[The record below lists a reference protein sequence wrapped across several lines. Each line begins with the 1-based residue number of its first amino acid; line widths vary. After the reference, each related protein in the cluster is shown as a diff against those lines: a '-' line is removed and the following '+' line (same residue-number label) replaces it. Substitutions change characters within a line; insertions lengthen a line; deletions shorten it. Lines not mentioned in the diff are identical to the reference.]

1 MLVKNCFV
9 LKKLLFIIFSALAF
23 ELVAQKSVSSADF
36 SELEAFESFQARQYQ
51 AVIGNLKSVSSL
63 SGDEKILLLIS
74 EMKTRKRDAS
84 KIEGWLIDNENHPI
98 KPLVAYHLGEYY
110 FYNQDTLK
118 SRNYLSAVSAN
129 ELSTADRASY
139 GFIYGVLQLNEE
151 NYQNAKD
158 LFRLSRNHS
167 FAETAK
173 LDYYEAYANYYLN
186 DLSSA
191 LEGFEKVKGNEA
203 YGTSAK
209 FFIAKIRLESKQ
221 VDEVITLAQEELS
234 DENTITNS
242 GFYQL
247 IGEAYAMK
255 NDVAKA
261 DAYFERAIEL
271 HPSKP
276 TAALYY
282 QAGVSK
288 FKIGNEDQAIK
299 YLTEAG
305 IQGGEYAHLSAF
317 QLGRLYLK
325 KQSFEQA
332 LFAYIEASASK
343 NESIKEEA
351 LYQSAKIN
359 AQLGNFAEAINYAN
373 DYLKLFSSGGY
384 VAELQ
389 DLIAQSYL
397 RTSNFDLAIEHLKGI
412 GVTNAT
418 QKDIYQKVTYQKAVL
433 SFNDGLFEEAKT
445 WFQESLKYTPNLD
458 IKDQAFF
465 HLGEIAMRANSFDQA
480 LKYYQS
486 QAKANPLTDYG
497 IGYAYYNKQLYANA
511 IPHFRRAR
519 NSNDQ
524 NTKIDASVRLADCL
538 FATKSYDEAVR
549 IYDQASVTNNSP
561 YIIFQKGSALKST
574 GRTNEAIQT
583 FQKVFTSSKY
593 GAAARFEIGMIH
605 FESAQFKDA
614 ESYFS
619 QVISNYSNSPLV
631 PEALL
636 NRGIARKNLG
646 RMDEAKGD
654 YSTILEN
661 HLSSQVALNAILGL
675 QELQQAGTNVNKLD
689 RYIADYKQANPE
701 SGSLELIE
709 FEAAKRLYFDFAY
722 AEATTAFDRF
732 LKDYPASANKIEAKY
747 YLADSYYRI
756 DQLEQSKN
764 VFDDLKYVRNPLS
777 GRILSRLGDIN
788 TRLNN
793 TSEAKEAYQ
802 LLLDLNLTVKDTYN
816 ARRGLL
822 LLYFNN
828 DQFAET
834 IDMADKIIRA
844 EWKPLNGAQEASMI
858 KAKSLLNSGQ
868 TELARQEFEKLA
880 SEQNVY
886 GAEANYSLGQI
897 AYENE
902 AHDQSLDLLFDLN
915 SNYGS
920 YQDWIDKS
928 YLLIAKNYIA
938 QEELFQAKATL
949 RSIIQHAKNEDVKSE
964 SQLLLNQIE
973 QNVNVSDT
981 TQSNK

>member
-1 MLVKNCFV
+1 MR
-9 LKKLLFIIFSALAF
+9 KLLFIFFSVFVFALI
-23 ELVAQKSVSSADF
+23 AQKSVSSADF
-36 SELEAFESFQARQYQ
+36 TELEAFESFQTRQYQ
-51 AVIGNLKSVSSL
+51 RVIGNLKRGSSL
-63 SGDEKILLLIS
+63 SEGEEILLLMS
-74 EMKTRKRDAS
+74 EMKTGKRDAS
-84 KIEGWLIDNENHPI
+84 KIEGWLADNEKHPI
-98 KPLVAYHLGEYY
+98 KPLVAYHLGEYF

-118 SRNYLSAVSAN
+118 SRSYLSSVSAN

-158 LFRLSRNHS
+158 LFRLSRNHA
-167 FAETAK
+167 FEETAK
-173 LDYYEAYANYYLN
+173 LDYYEAYANYHLN
-186 DLSSA
+186 DLTNA

-203 YGTSAK
+203 YGNSAK
-209 FFIAKIRLESKQ
+209 FFIAKIRLENKQ
-221 VDEVITLAQEELS
+221 VDEVIALAQEELS
-234 DENTITNS
+234 DETTITNS

-247 IGEAYAMK
+247 IGEAYALK

-299 YLTEAG
+299 FLTEAG
-305 IQGGEYAHLSAF
+305 IQGGEYAQLSAF

-332 LFAYIEASASK
+332 LFAYIEASASENK
-343 NESIKEEA
+343 AIKEEA

-373 DYLKLFSSGGY
+373 DYLELFGSGGY
-384 VAELQ
+384 VTELQ

-397 RTSNFDLAIEHLKGI
+397 RTSNFDLAIEHLKRI
-412 GVTNAT
+412 GVTNPT

-433 SFNDGLFEEAKT
+433 SFNDGLFEEART
-445 WFQESLKYTPNLD
+445 WFQESLKYAPSLD
-458 IKDQAFF
+458 LKDQALF
-465 HLGEIAMRANSFDQA
+465 HLGEIAMRENNFEMA

-486 QAKANPLTDYG
+486 QTKINSLTDYG

-519 NSNDQ
+519 NTNDQ
-524 NTKIDASVRLADCL
+524 RTKTDASVRLADCL

-549 IYDQASVTNNSP
+549 IYDQASVSNHSS
-561 YIIFQKGSALKST
+561 YIDFRKGSAMKRAGST
-574 GRTNEAIQT
+574 DEAIQT

-593 GAAARFEIGMIH
+593 GAAARFEVGMIH

-614 ESYFS
+614 ENIFT
-619 QVISNYSNSPLV
+619 QVVSNYPNSSLV
-631 PEALL
+631 PDALL

-646 RMDEAKGD
+646 KMDEAKAD
-654 YSTILEN
+654 YSNILEN
-661 HLSSQVALNAILGL
+661 HLSSQVSLNAILGL
-675 QELQQAGTNVNKLD
+675 QELQQAGVDVNKLD
-689 RYIADYKQANPE
+689 KYIADYKQANPE

-709 FEAAKRLYFDFAY
+709 FEAAKRLYFDFSY
-722 AEATTAFDRF
+722 AEATRAFDRF
-732 LKDYPASANKIEAKY
+732 LKDYPASGNKIEAKY

-756 DQLEQSKN
+756 DQLEQSKV
-764 VFDDLKYVRNPLS
+764 VFDELKYVRNPLT
-777 GRILSRLGDIN
+777 GRILSRVGDIN
-788 TRLNN
+788 TQLGNI
-793 TSEAKEAYQ
+793 SEAKDAYQ
-802 LLLDLNLTVKDTYN
+802 LLMDLNLTSKDTYN
-816 ARRGLL
+816 ARQGLMM
-822 LLYFNN
+822 LYFTNN
-828 DQFAET
+828 QFTESIA
-834 IDMADKIIRA
+834 MADEVIRA
-844 EWKPLNGAQEASMI
+844 EWKPLNAGKEASMI
-858 KAKSLLNSGQ
+858 KAKSYLNLRQ
-868 TELARQEFEKLA
+868 TEMARLEFESLA
-880 SEQNVY
+880 SDKNVV
-886 GAEANYSLGQI
+886 GAEANYFLGLI
-897 AYENE
+897 AYNNE

-964 SQLLLNQIE
+964 AQRLLNQIE
-973 QNVNVSDT
+973 QNANISDS

>member
-1 MLVKNCFV
+1 MVKNCFV
-9 LKKLLFIIFSALAF
+9 LRKLLFILFSALAF
-23 ELVAQKSVSSADF
+23 GLAAQKSVSGADF
-36 SELEAFESFQARQYQ
+36 SKLEAFENFQARQYQ
-51 AVIGNLKSVSSL
+51 AVIGNLKSVSPL
-63 SGDEKILLLIS
+63 SGGEEILLLMS
-74 EMKTRKRDAS
+74 EMKTGKRDAS
-84 KIEGWLIDNENHPI
+84 KIEGWLTDNEKHPI

-118 SRNYLSAVSAN
+118 SRNYLSSVSAN
-129 ELSTADRASY
+129 ELGTADRASY

-173 LDYYEAYANYYLN
+173 LDYYEAYANYHLN
-186 DLSSA
+186 DLTNA
-191 LEGFEKVKGNEA
+191 LEGFEKVIGNEA

-209 FFIAKIRLESKQ
+209 FFIAKIRLENNE
-221 VDEVITLAQEELS
+221 VDEVIALAQEELS
-234 DENTITNS
+234 DEKTITNS

-247 IGEAYAMK
+247 IGEAYALK

-288 FKIGNEDQAIK
+288 FKIGNEDQAIE
-299 YLTEAG
+299 YLKEAG
-305 IQGGEYAHLSAF
+305 IQGGEYAYLSAF

-325 KQSFEQA
+325 KEAFEQA
-332 LFAYIEASASK
+332 LFAYIEASASG

-359 AQLGNFAEAINYAN
+359 AQLGKFTEAINYAN

-384 VAELQ
+384 AAELQ

-433 SFNDGLFEEAKT
+433 SFNDGLFEEAKA

-465 HLGEIAMRANSFDQA
+465 HLGEIAMRSNSFDQA
-480 LKYYQS
+480 LKYYQGQS
-486 QAKANPLTDYG
+486 RANPLADYG
-497 IGYAYYNKQLYANA
+497 IGYAYYNKRLYANA

-519 NSNDQ
+519 NANDQ
-524 NTKIDASVRLADCL
+524 NIKLDASVRLADCL

-561 YIIFQKGSALKST
+561 YIIFQKGNALKST
-574 GRTNEAIQT
+574 GRTDEAIQT

-593 GAAARFEIGMIH
+593 GAAARFEVGMIH
-605 FESAQFKDA
+605 FESARFNEA
-614 ESYFS
+614 ESTFS
-619 QVISNYSNSPLV
+619 QVIGNHTNSSLV

-646 RMDEAKGD
+646 RMEEAKSD
-654 YSTILEN
+654 YSNILEN

-675 QELQQAGTNVNKLD
+675 QELQQAGAEVKKLD
-689 RYIADYKQANPE
+689 KYIADYKQANPE

-709 FEAAKRLYFDFAY
+709 FEAAKRFYFDFNY
-722 AEATTAFDRF
+722 SEAAVAFDRF
-732 LKDYPASANKIEAKY
+732 LKEYPSSGNKVEAKY
-747 YLADSYYRI
+747 YLADSYYRT
-756 DQLEQSKN
+756 DQLERSKKA
-764 VFDDLKYVRNPLS
+764 FDELKYVRNS
-777 GRILSRLGDIN
+777 FTGRILNRLGDIN
-788 TRLNN
+788 TRLQN
-793 TSEAKEAYQ
+793 TNEAIESYQ
-802 LLLDLNLTVKDTYN
+802 VLLDLNLTAKDTYN
-816 ARRGLL
+816 ARQGLMM
-822 LLYFNN
+822 LYFNSAQFN
-828 DQFAET
+828 DA
-834 IDMADKIIRA
+834 IDMAGAITDA
-844 EWKPLNGAQEASMI
+844 EWKPLNGAQEAIMI
-858 KAKSLLNSGQ
+858 KAKSLLELGKP
-868 TELARQEFEKLA
+868 ELAKIELEKLS
-880 SEQNVY
+880 SEQGIH
-886 GAEANYSLGQI
+886 GAEANYYLGEI
-897 AYENE
+897 AYENGMYDE
-902 AHDQSLDLLFDLN
+902 SLNLLFDLN

-920 YQDWIDKS
+920 YADWVDKS

-938 QEELFQAKATL
+938 QQELFQAKATL
-949 RSIIQHAKNEDVKSE
+949 RSIIQHAKNEQVKLE
-964 SQLLLNQIE
+964 SKILLNQIE
-973 QNVNVSDT
+973 QSSNAQDT
-981 TQSNK
+981 TQSNE